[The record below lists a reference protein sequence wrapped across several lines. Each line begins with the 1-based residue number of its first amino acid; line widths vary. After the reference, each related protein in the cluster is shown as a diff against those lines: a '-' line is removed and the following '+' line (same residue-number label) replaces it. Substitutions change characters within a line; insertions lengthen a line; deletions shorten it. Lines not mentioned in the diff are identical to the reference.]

1 MTQQTTAV
9 QATTTN
15 GVQLQGVGKSFGDVR
30 VVQELDLTV
39 QQGEFVVL
47 LGESGCGKST
57 TLRMIAGLEE
67 VSEGRIFI
75 NGKDVTHV
83 APMARDIAMVFQN
96 YALYPH
102 MDVAQNMS
110 FALDLAGTPKAEIT
124 RRVADAAKIL
134 NITQLLQRKP
144 KELSGGQRQRVA
156 IGRSIV
162 REPSVF
168 LFDEPLSN
176 LDAKLRGHMR
186 TELALLHERLGK
198 TTIYVTHDQVEA
210 MTLASRIVIF
220 DKGRIQQVGTPSQVF
235 NQPANLFVAAFIG
248 MPSMN
253 LLEGTVQAEGGRTTL
268 KGAGFDLP
276 LPSVPGLPAQL
287 VAGLR
292 PQSLHLAENVSGHS
306 HRVQGGLQLQVDF
319 VEYLGTESVLVG
331 KLASPAFAPASG
343 QQPTSLDQRFTA
355 VVPGHRTDLL
365 HKSVALALNP
375 TELHLFNKATGQRL
389 AL

>member
-1 MTQQTTAV
+1 MI
-9 QATTTN
+9 ATTSPPVTSTSMPAT
-15 GVQLQGVGKSFGDVR
+15 GLQLQGVGKRFGDVR

-39 QQGEFVVL
+39 HQGEFVVL

-75 NGKDVTHV
+75 NGKDVTL
-83 APMARDIAMVFQN
+83 APPKARDIAMVFQN

-110 FALDLAGTPKAEIT
+110 FALELAGTSKSDIE
-124 RRVADAAKIL
+124 RRVGDAARIL
-134 NITQLLQRKP
+134 NITHLLQRKP

-162 REPSVF
+162 REPAIF

-198 TTIYVTHDQVEA
+198 TTVYVTHDQVEA

-220 DKGRIQQVGTPSQVF
+220 DKGRIQQVGTPSDVF

-253 LLEGTVQAEGGRTTL
+253 LLEGIVEDQSGYL
-268 KGAGFDLP
+268 VLSGAGFALP
-276 LPSVPGLPAQL
+276 ISTPAAQTPKQM
-287 VAGLR
+287 VAGIR
-292 PQSLHLAENVSGHS
+292 PQSLRLAASGSLLPQLH
-306 HRVQGGLQLQVDF
+306 LQVDF

-331 KLASPAFAPASG
+331 KLVGGAD
-343 QQPTSLDQRFTA
+343 TRMTA

-365 HKSVALALNP
+365 RSTVALEVDPAAVHWFDQ
-375 TELHLFNKATGQRL
+375 TTGQRVVI
-389 AL
+389 

>member
-1 MTQQTTAV
+1 MTDLGTKVDA
-9 QATTTN
+9 
-15 GVQLQGVGKSFGDVR
+15 GPFGLQLRGVGKRFGEAR
-30 VVQELDLTV
+30 VVQELDLDV
-39 QQGEFVVL
+39 HQGEFVVL

-75 NGKDVTHV
+75 NGKDVTQV
-83 APMARDIAMVFQN
+83 APMSRDIAMGFQN

-110 FALDLAGTPKAEIT
+110 FALELAGTAKPEIDL
-124 RRVADAAKIL
+124 RVKDAAKIL
-134 NITQLLQRKP
+134 NITHLLQRKP

-186 TELALLHERLGK
+186 TELAMLHERLGK

-220 DKGRIQQVGTPSQVF
+220 DKGRIQQVGTPAEVF

-253 LLEGTVQAEGGRTTL
+253 LLDSTSCNLALPTDR
-268 KGAGFDLP
+268 P
-276 LPSVPGLPAQL
+276 LPSQL
-287 VAGLR
+287 VVGVR
-292 PQSLHLAENVSGHS
+292 PQSLRLSDGVGALRMKVS
-306 HRVQGGLQLQVDF
+306 F

-331 KLASPAFAPASG
+331 QLVGAADAR
-343 QQPTSLDQRFTA
+343 TTA

-365 HKSVALALNP
+365 HQTVALDVDPAA
-375 TELHLFNKATGQRL
+375 LHLFDKATGLR
-389 AL
+389 A